1 MITNTDHADNLSLFD
16 INHVVFLAL
25 WGFDHAVL
33 LCEGLTMQSCLVRV
47 WSQRVC
53 WLSILLLLIY
63 ICYHSCD
70 SWEYITQD
78 STICFSSEIIWL
90 AFGCSH
96 IQVEGYFFVTGNG
109 ASACGF
115 GIRSGD
121 DVIRISKCSSSMATR
136 LFLVGD
142 LTPHTKVYQE
152 EEGNKIKVSHAQRS
166 NCTSG
171 ELTCSLYRA
180 GFCLCKWKCFVFF
193 FSLREI

>member
-1 MITNTDHADNLSLFD
+1 MRVWPCS
-16 INHVVFLAL
+16 LAL

-33 LCEGLTMQSCLVRV
+33 PCEGLIAHSCFIR
-47 WSQRVC
+47 C
-53 WLSILLLLIY
+53 WPFRLNKWKESADSVFYSTWYILLTI
-63 ICYHSCD
+63 H

-78 STICFSSEIIWL
+78 NTICFSSEIIWL

-121 DVIRISKCSSSMATR
+121 DVIRVSKCSSSMATR

-152 EEGNKIKVSHAQRS
+152 EEGNKIKVSLIIFSTLSVNKIQLA
-166 NCTSG
+166 
-171 ELTCSLYRA
+171 
-180 GFCLCKWKCFVFF
+180 CF
-193 FSLREI
+193 SEW